1 MKFEKKKIFPI
12 LKNKYFIVSIAFL
25 VFIIFFDNDSFIER
39 HKSMKKLKE
48 LEKQK
53 EFYRSEIGKNKIR
66 LIELQTD
73 KDNLEKFARE
83 EYLMKKPNEDI
94 FVIIEE

>member
-1 MKFEKKKIFPI
+1 MKVEKKKLFPI

-25 VFIIFFDNDSFIER
+25 VFVTFFDNDSFIER
-39 HKSMKKLKE
+39 YKSVKKLNE
-48 LEKQK
+48 LKKQK
-53 EFYRSEIGKNKIR
+53 EFYKSEIEKDKIR

-73 KDNLEKFARE
+73 KENLEKFARE
-83 EYLMKKPNEDI
+83 KYLMKNPNEDI